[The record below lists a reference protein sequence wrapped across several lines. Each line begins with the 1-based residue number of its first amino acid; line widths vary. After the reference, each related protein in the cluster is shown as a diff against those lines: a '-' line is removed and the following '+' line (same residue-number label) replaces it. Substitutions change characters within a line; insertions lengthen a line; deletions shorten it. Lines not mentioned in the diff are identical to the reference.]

1 MILAERTP
9 FSELNRNVKPSI
21 IPVLAAVSVTWGCA
35 AHYHVINSGHV
46 EMYLSAP
53 QAQSVVLVVSS
64 DPFQQVQ
71 ALREDSGMW
80 RATLNRLSEF
90 KYFYLVDG
98 KTYLPDCRL
107 REKDDFGSNNCVFSP
122 SAYE

>member
-1 MILAERTP
+1 M
-9 FSELNRNVKPSI
+9 KQSI
-21 IPVLAAVSVTWGCA
+21 VSVLAAVFVAGGCT
-35 AHYHVINSGHV
+35 AHYHIIYNGNV
-46 EMYLSAP
+46 EMYLSVP

-80 RATLNRLSEF
+80 KVTLNRPSEF

-98 KTYLPDCRL
+98 KAYLPDCRL

-122 SAYE
+122 